1 MSVKKLTRRDF
12 LRIAG
17 ISTAALVASCAPEP
31 TKAPPAPT
39 SAPAPKPTD
48 APKPTEAPKPTT
60 APAATAAPKPTDAP
74 KPTVAP
80 TAAAKPTEAKL
91 GSTLVGKLE
100 GPTIIREVA
109 QYPKAFKEAPMLADL
124 VKAGKLPEVAKRL
137 PDPSEVMVIKPL
149 KEIGKYGGN
158 WRRAF
163 TGPADHE
170 NGNRINS
177 ADKILHFDYT
187 GNKIVPAL
195 AKDWKVSDDGKTITI
210 YLRKGAKWS
219 NGDPFTANDF
229 VFWYEDVYMN
239 KELVPTPFF
248 EFQINGK
255 NGVLKKVDD
264 FTVAYEFPEAY
275 PYFVYIL
282 AGSTSMGAG
291 FATRGAFQTNGGSYC
306 PSNYLKQFLPKYSS
320 VDAANAKAK
329 AAGFDNWISYFKNR
343 YSWALNPECPTM
355 TPWRTVSPIN
365 TPTWGMERN
374 PYFWQVDTDGNQ
386 LPYIDKLTM
395 TLAENT
401 EVANLRAI
409 AGEYDCQERHMG
421 LAKLPVFLEN
431 QQKGNYTV
439 HLDPAFNGS
448 DMALHMGNAYEG
460 DPEISKLIKNK
471 DFRHALSMG
480 IDRDQLNEAFWLGV
494 GFAGS
499 TAPAPDT
506 LYAPGAEWNKKW
518 CTLDLKQSNDILD
531 KLGYTKKDADG
542 YRQRLDGKG
551 RLRLEMITVPGSF
564 VPYTPMGEMI
574 KQQWKKIGIDVDIK
588 ETERN
593 LAFGKDANDEVQMIT
608 WANDGSEMLYLFARH
623 ALPVDSA
630 ECHMGMAYAK
640 WFASNGTQGKKPED
654 PEMIRAMD
662 LFRAAMGQKE
672 EDQIKSAKEIWKI
685 VVEQQWSIGVVGQSP
700 AFMGVRIVKNNMGN
714 VPERQVNAQHARTPC
729 TSGPATYYFKS

>member
-1 MSVKKLTRRDF
+1 MSLKKMTRRDF
-12 LRIAG
+12 LKLAG
-17 ISTAALVASCAPEP
+17 TTSLGAVVAACA
-31 TKAPPAPT
+31 PAPT
-39 SAPAPKPTD
+39 PAPTAAPPTA
-48 APKPTEAPKPTT
+48 APKPTEAPKPT
-60 APAATAAPKPTDAP
+60 AVPPTAAPKPTDVP
-74 KPTVAP
+74 KPTTAP
-80 TAAAKPTEAKL
+80 TAAPTAAPKL
-91 GSTLVGKLE
+91 GATLVGKLE
-100 GPTIIREVA
+100 GPTIIRETA
-109 QYPKAFKEAPMLADL
+109 QFPKTFKEAPMLADL

-137 PDPSEVMVIKPL
+137 PEPSDLMVVKPM
-149 KEIGKYGGN
+149 KEIGKYGGT

-177 ADKILHFDYT
+177 ADKPLHFDYT
-187 GNKIVPAL
+187 GNKIVPAV
-195 AKDWKVSDDGKTITI
+195 AKDWKVSEDGKTITI
-210 YLRKGAKWS
+210 YLRKGMKWS
-219 NGDPFTANDF
+219 DGAPFTANDF
-229 VFWYEDVYMN
+229 VSWYEDIYLN
-239 KELVPTPFF
+239 KAIVPTPFF

-255 NGVLKKVDD
+255 NGVIKKVDD
-264 FTVAYEFPEAY
+264 YTVAYEFPEPY

-282 AGSTSMGAG
+282 AGSTSMGGG
-291 FATRGAFQTNGGSYC
+291 FARSGGFQIFAGGYC
-306 PSNYLKQFLPKYSS
+306 PAHYLKQFLPKYSS
-320 VDAANAKAK
+320 EDAVNAKAK
-329 AAGFDNWISYFKNR
+329 AAGFDNWVSYIRNR
-343 YSWALNPECPTM
+343 YSWALNPDVPVLS
-355 TPWRTVSPIN
+355 PWKTVSPIN

-374 PYFWQVDTDGNQ
+374 PYFWQVDTEGNQ

-448 DMALHMGNAYEG
+448 DFAIHMGNAYEG

-494 GFAGS
+494 GTPGS

-506 LYAPGAEWNKKW
+506 LYAPGGEWNKKW
-518 CTLDLKQSNDILD
+518 CTYDLKQSNDILD
-531 KLGYTKKDADG
+531 KLGYTKKDNDG
-542 YRQRLDGKG
+542 YRLRLDGKG

-564 VPYTPMGEMI
+564 VPYTPMGEMV
-574 KQQWKKIGIDVDIK
+574 KQQWKKIGIDLDIK

-608 WANDGSEMLYLFARH
+608 WSNDGSEMLYLFARH
-623 ALPVDSA
+623 ALPVDAA
-630 ECHMGMAYAK
+630 ECHMGMAYAQ

-654 PEMIRAMD
+654 PEMLRAMD
-662 LFRAAMGQKE
+662 LFRAAMTQKE

-714 VPERQVNAQHARTPC
+714 VPERQVNAQHARTPY
-729 TSGPATYYFKS
+729 TSGPQTFYFKS

>member
-1 MSVKKLTRRDF
+1 MSVKKMTRRDF
-12 LRIAG
+12 IRLATMG
-17 ISTAALVASCAPEP
+17 TAALVASCAPTP
-31 TKAPPAPT
+31 TAVPPTAV
-39 SAPAPKPTD
+39 PAAKPTD
-48 APKPTEAPKPTT
+48 APKPTSAPVATS
-60 APAATAAPKPTDAP
+60 APAPTAAPKVEPTKAP
-74 KPTVAP
+74 AP
-80 TAAAKPTEAKL
+80 TAAPTAAPKL
-91 GSTLVGKLE
+91 GSSLVGKLE

-109 QYPKAFKEAPMLADL
+109 QYPKTFKEAPMLADL

-137 PDPSEVMVIKPL
+137 PDPTEVMVIKPL
-149 KEIGKYGGN
+149 KEVGKYGGN

-229 VFWYEDVYMN
+229 MFWYEDVYLN
-239 KELVPTPFF
+239 KDLVPTPFF

-255 NGVLKKVDD
+255 NGVMKKVDD
-264 FTVAYEFPEAY
+264 FTVAFEFPEAY

-291 FATRGAFQTNGGSYC
+291 FATRGAFQTNGGAYC

-329 AAGFDNWISYFKNR
+329 AAGFDNWVSYFKNR

-355 TPWRTVSPIN
+355 TPWKTVSPIN

-374 PYFWQVDTDGNQ
+374 PYFWQVDTEGNQ

-431 QQKGNYTV
+431 AQKGNYTV
-439 HLDPAFNGS
+439 RLDPAFNGS

-460 DPEISKLIKNK
+460 DAEISKLIKNK

-506 LYAPGAEWNKKW
+506 LYAPGAEYNKKW
-518 CTLDLKQSNDILD
+518 CTLDLKQSNDLLD

-564 VPYTPMGEMI
+564 VPYTQMGEMI

-608 WANDGSEMLYLFARH
+608 WANDGSEMLYLFGRH
-623 ALPVDSA
+623 ALPVDAA

-640 WFASNGTQGKKPED
+640 WFASNGAQGKKPED

-685 VVEQQWSIGVVGQSP
+685 VVEQQWSIGIVGQSP
-700 AFMGVRIVKNNMGN
+700 AFMGVRIIKNNMGN